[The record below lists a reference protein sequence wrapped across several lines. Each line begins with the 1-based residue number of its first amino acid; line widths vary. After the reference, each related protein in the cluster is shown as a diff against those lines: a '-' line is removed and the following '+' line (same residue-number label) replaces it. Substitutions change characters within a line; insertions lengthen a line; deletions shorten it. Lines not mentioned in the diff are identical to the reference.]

1 MAPKII
7 SRENIAK
14 ELEKRDVPVEPK
26 AIEDAFKKGTISAA
40 FYDVAMQ
47 AFPFDLTEGF
57 AESGPGERLIEIFA
71 DQSHGPFLSYQ
82 IEGEPAPP
90 TALESAKKQVSE
102 ALDALFKAMESDPPV
117 FPDKESEEM
126 FEQDVKDF
134 RGRK

>member
-26 AIEDAFKKGTISAA
+26 AIEDAFKKGAISAA

-57 AESGPGERLIEIFA
+57 VESGPVDRLIE
-71 DQSHGPFLSYQ
+71 
-82 IEGEPAPP
+82 
-90 TALESAKKQVSE
+90 V
-102 ALDALFKAMESDPPV
+102 V
-117 FPDKESEEM
+117 
-126 FEQDVKDF
+126 DF

>member
-1 MAPKII
+1 
-7 SRENIAK
+7 
-14 ELEKRDVPVEPK
+14 
-26 AIEDAFKKGTISAA
+26 
-40 FYDVAMQ
+40 MQ

-57 AESGPGERLIEIFA
+57 VESGPVDRLIEVVA
-71 DQSHGPFLSYQ
+71 DQSRGPGLVYQ

-102 ALDALFKAMESDPPV
+102 ALDALFKAMEPDAPV
-117 FPDKESEEM
+117 FPDQESREM